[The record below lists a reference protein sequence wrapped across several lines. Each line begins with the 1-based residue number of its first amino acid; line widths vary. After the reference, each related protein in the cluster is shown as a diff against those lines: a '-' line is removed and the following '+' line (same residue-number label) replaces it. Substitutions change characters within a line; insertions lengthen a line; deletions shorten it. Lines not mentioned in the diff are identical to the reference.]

1 MSDHPL
7 TSGGLSVNAGP
18 RLSSYRQPN
27 LDQKY
32 LDDWPER
39 FDGMVVPSA
48 APPKVS
54 VGGVEFHG
62 VDSPGTEGRQTEGQA
77 DE

>member
-48 APPKVS
+48 APPKVPVDD
-54 VGGVEFHG
+54 VGSQG
-62 VDSPGTEGRQTEGQA
+62 VDSPDGKAERWEA
-77 DE
+77 D